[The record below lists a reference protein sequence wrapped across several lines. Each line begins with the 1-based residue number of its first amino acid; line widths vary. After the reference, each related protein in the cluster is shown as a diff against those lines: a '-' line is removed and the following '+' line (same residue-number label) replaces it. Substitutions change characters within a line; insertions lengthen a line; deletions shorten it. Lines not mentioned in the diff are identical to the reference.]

1 MVTDGRRCTPA
12 ASTLFDA
19 SRFGTPPHRF
29 WPTSPSTSDPS
40 MLAGFRRVPGS
51 LFTAKADA
59 DAQFAPFPL
68 SAVSRHDGAPFA
80 HKRRWGSPVPTS
92 AQSMCDDAKCDGEVS
107 AHTPVAKR
115 QRAAREAADAMS
127 DEAHVVPQRVSL
139 HAHSSSRASSSGI
152 SPLIW

>member
-29 WPTSPSTSDPS
+29 
-40 MLAGFRRVPGS
+40 RVPGS
-51 LFTAKADA
+51 LFTVKADA
-59 DAQFAPFPL
+59 DAQFAPVPL

-107 AHTPVAKR
+107 VRTLPLPSAS
-115 QRAAREAADAMS
+115 ARPE
-127 DEAHVVPQRVSL
+127 R
-139 HAHSSSRASSSGI
+139 RRTR
-152 SPLIW
+152 